1 MGYNMAENENDFYVD
16 EYGEIHRK
24 SAPQR
29 VEDDALWREYHQLE
43 YEIFSHNDKSPEKLA
58 RFQAL
63 EKQLGINEKKKNDL
77 LNATN
82 KLRENAQQ
90 TMSITQILSKENQN
104 D

>member
-1 MGYNMAENENDFYVD
+1 MAENENDFYVD
-16 EYGEIHRK
+16 DYGEIHRK

-82 KLRENAQQ
+82 KLRAGMSQ
-90 TMSITQILSKENQN
+90 TMSVSQILSAGKEQQN